1 MAIGRTA
8 AELTAAIASER
19 AAKLAEDEQWDRAID
34 RVSNTNLRRR
44 EGDSMD
50 RFRTG
55 DIDVRKLDANSM
67 SAYRQGLT
75 ANDLAR
81 IQSGERVGTL
91 QSNNIYNLGL
101 DTNRTSAANVGRN
114 ATATENVAGFGAVAS
129 MFGAEK
135 GAEAAARPYK
145 QLTRAQQLA
154 VDAFGP
160 QALMPQ
166 DPTVRAVQAQAQA
179 DQQAAY
185 RSAVQARLAQMDQQF
200 NSDQNWLNPDDPTT
214 NAINARMDEIVK
226 QRKMDPK
233 NRMSV
238 YNEALSGVAAD
249 TVNQLYPQF
258 RSQSMSQPVDPDQ
271 PAAPDRL
278 EINQPQIM
286 NGGGTNNLGATWLQ
300 TPTGQSYRITTIK

>member
-160 QALMPQ
+160 QALNPQ
-166 DPTVRAVQAQAQA
+166 GENLRMLQIANQNEQESVFQNALNE
-179 DQQAAY
+179 
-185 RSAVQARLAQMDQQF
+185 QARKNLEEYNGYNLWD
-200 NSDQNWLNPDDPTT
+200 SKRKD
-214 NAINARMDEIVK
+214 RMQELVDSGMSPEGAA
-226 QRKMDPK
+226 RKMSIDELTPLYGRSSGASVAQPQPPVTDGGSPT
-233 NRMSV
+233 NRIQTLG
-238 YNEALSGVAAD
+238 APGL
-249 TVNQLYPQF
+249 L
-258 RSQSMSQPVDPDQ
+258 SQPS
-271 PAAPDRL
+271 
-278 EINQPQIM
+278 PQ
-286 NGGGTNNLGATWLQ
+286 GRG
-300 TPTGQSYRITTIK
+300 PSYDDFLKWQNSRNR